1 MKRTIVMALLATL
14 ILGTAASAQTVKF
27 SDRVGAVIVTQDAA
41 ADSDASFGY
50 LYNRFVGGYDSDKFS
65 FWGRAQV
72 ALQSSDQWKDNV
84 SLTGN
89 QTWFEFN
96 GAIRPLKFMEFAV
109 GNSFGKELPWSG
121 YELPGA
127 YGYGSDASYG
137 LRKYAIGEG
146 MAMLFRG
153 SGTGIPLLEGLT
165 IGWNSLPLDLI
176 KSMGK
181 SAWTT
186 GVGVNYNLMGALN
199 LSFGGQFDT
208 ASDANQTIGF
218 YGELLAIENMK
229 ANIGITIYTNTN
241 VVDPSGIAG
250 ATTSVVISSG
260 DSGSTTY
267 SVAKEE
273 SGVVS
278 LLNAG
283 VHYTMPWFPLYLG
296 ADMGIVT
303 GKQVIGTTSDGD
315 DITMMPILVGGLI
328 GMDFT
333 ERFYGHVRVT
343 YGDNL
348 ASESALRTSE
358 VVITPRL
365 HYKTKSWGELRLDPG
380 FTIISN
386 DSDTNFGF
394 SIGMFWEYK
403 F

>member
-1 MKRTIVMALLATL
+1 MKRTIVMALIATL
-14 ILGTAASAQTVKF
+14 ILGTAVSAQTVKF

-72 ALQSSDQWKDNV
+72 ALQSTDQWKDNI

-96 GAIRPLKFMEFAV
+96 GAMRPLKFMEFAV
-109 GNSFGKELPWSG
+109 GNSFGKELPWDG

-165 IGWNSLPLDLI
+165 IGWNSLPLNVLKD
-176 KSMGK
+176 MGK

-186 GVGVNYNLMGALN
+186 GVGVNYNLFGALN

-208 ASDANQTIGF
+208 ASDASQTIGF

-250 ATTSVVISSG
+250 STTSMSSATKVKNG
-260 DSGSTTY
+260 
-267 SVAKEE
+267 A
-273 SGVVS
+273 VS

-283 VHYTMPWFPLYLG
+283 VHFSMPGFPLYLG

-303 GKQVIGTTSDGD
+303 GKQVIGTTAGGK

-328 GMDFT
+328 GMDIS
-333 ERFYGHVRVT
+333 ERFYTHVRVT

-348 ASESALRTSE
+348 SSESSEKASE

-365 HYKTKSWGELRLDPG
+365 HYKTRSLGELRLDPG
-380 FTIISN
+380 FTIIN
-386 DSDTNFGF
+386 TDSETNFGF

>member
-1 MKRTIVMALLATL
+1 MKRTIVMAVLASL
-14 ILGTAASAQTVKF
+14 ILGTAVSAQTVKF
-27 SDRVGAVIVTQDAA
+27 SDRVGAVLVTQDAA
-41 ADSDASFGY
+41 SDSDASLGY
-50 LYNRFVGGYDSDKFS
+50 LYNRFVGGYDHEKFS
-65 FWGRAQV
+65 LWGRAQV
-72 ALQSSDQWKDNV
+72 ALQSSDQWKDNI
-84 SLTGN
+84 SFNGN

-137 LRKYAIGEG
+137 VRKYASGNG

-165 IGWNSLPLDLI
+165 IGWNSLPLNVV
-176 KSMGK
+176 KAMGK

-186 GVGVNYNLMGALN
+186 GVGVNYTLMDALT

-229 ANIGITIYTNTN
+229 ANLGITIYTNTS

-250 ATTSVVISSG
+250 ATTTTAGAGSSSFG
-260 DSGSTTY
+260 I
-267 SVAKEE
+267 KKLE

-283 VHYTMPWFPLYLG
+283 VHFTMPGFPLYLG

-303 GKQVIGTTSDGD
+303 GKQVIGTNADGD
-315 DITMMPILVGGLI
+315 VTMMPILVGGLI
-328 GMDFT
+328 GMDVT
-333 ERFYGHVRVT
+333 ERFYTHVRVS

-348 ASESALRTSE
+348 ASESSKRASE

-380 FTIISN
+380 FTIIST
-386 DSDTNFGF
+386 DADTNFGF

-403 F
+403 Y

>member
-96 GAIRPLKFMEFAV
+96 GAMRPLKFMEFAV

-165 IGWNSLPLDLI
+165 IGWNSLPLNVLKD
-176 KSMGK
+176 MGK

-186 GVGVNYNLMGALN
+186 GVGVNYNLFGALN

-250 ATTSVVISSG
+250 ATTSTASAVKV
-260 DSGSTTY
+260 
-267 SVAKEE
+267 E
-273 SGVVS
+273 SGAVS

-283 VHYTMPWFPLYLG
+283 VHFSMPGFPLYLG
-296 ADMGIVT
+296 ADMGIVM
-303 GKQVIGTTSDGD
+303 GKQKVSADV
-315 DITMMPILVGGLI
+315 TMMPILVGGLI

-333 ERFYGHVRVT
+333 ERFYSHVRVT

-348 ASESALRTSE
+348 ASESSLRTSE

-365 HYKTKSWGELRLDPG
+365 HYKTRSWGELRLDPG
-380 FTIISN
+380 FTIIST

>member
-96 GAIRPLKFMEFAV
+96 GAMRPLKFMEFAV

-165 IGWNSLPLDLI
+165 IGWNSLPLNVLKD
-176 KSMGK
+176 MGK

-186 GVGVNYNLMGALN
+186 GVGVNYNLFGALN

-250 ATTSVVISSG
+250 TTTSTASAVKV
-260 DSGSTTY
+260 
-267 SVAKEE
+267 E
-273 SGVVS
+273 SGAVS

-283 VHYTMPWFPLYLG
+283 VHFSMPGFPLYLG
-296 ADMGIVT
+296 ADMGIVM
-303 GKQVIGTTSDGD
+303 GKQKVSADV
-315 DITMMPILVGGLI
+315 TMMPILVGGLI

-348 ASESALRTSE
+348 ASESAQRTSE

-380 FTIISN
+380 FTIIST

>member
-1 MKRTIVMALLATL
+1 MKRTFVMALLATL
-14 ILGTAASAQTVKF
+14 ILGTAVSAQTVKF
-27 SDRVGAVIVTQDAA
+27 SDRVGAVLVTQDAA
-41 ADSDASFGY
+41 SDSDASFGY
-50 LYNRFVGGYDSDKFS
+50 LYNRFVGGYDHEKFS
-65 FWGRAQV
+65 LWGRAQV
-72 ALQSSDQWKDNV
+72 ALQSSDQWKDNI
-84 SLTGN
+84 SFNGN

-137 LRKYAIGEG
+137 VRKYASGEG

-165 IGWNSLPLDLI
+165 IGWNSLPLNVV
-176 KSMGK
+176 KAMGK

-186 GVGVNYNLMGALN
+186 GLGVNYTLMDALT

-229 ANIGITIYTNTN
+229 ANLGITIYTNTS

-250 ATTSVVISSG
+250 ATTTTAGAGSSSFG
-260 DSGSTTY
+260 I
-267 SVAKEE
+267 KKLE

-283 VHYTMPWFPLYLG
+283 VHFTMPGFPLYLG

-303 GKQVIGTTSDGD
+303 GKQVIGTNADG

-328 GMDFT
+328 GMDVT
-333 ERFYGHVRVT
+333 ERFYTHVRVS

-348 ASESALRTSE
+348 ASESSQRASE

-380 FTIISN
+380 FTIITT
-386 DSDTNFGF
+386 DADTNFGF

-403 F
+403 Y

>member
-14 ILGTAASAQTVKF
+14 ILGTAVSAQTVKF

-72 ALQSSDQWKDNV
+72 ALQSSDQWKDNI

-96 GAIRPLKFMEFAV
+96 GAMRPLKFMEFAV
-109 GNSFGKELPWSG
+109 GNSFGKELPWDG

-153 SGTGIPLLEGLT
+153 SGTNIPLLEGLT
-165 IGWNSLPLDLI
+165 IGWNSLPLNVLKD
-176 KSMGK
+176 MGQ

-186 GVGVNYNLMGALN
+186 GIGVNYNLMGALN

-218 YGELLAIENMK
+218 YGELLAIKNMK
-229 ANIGITIYTNTN
+229 ANLGITIYTNTN

-250 ATTSVVISSG
+250 SATTEAAAPASADASPTAIP
-260 DSGSTTY
+260 
-267 SVAKEE
+267 KLEN
-273 SGVVS
+273 GVVS
-278 LLNAG
+278 MLNAG
-283 VHYTMPWFPLYLG
+283 VHYTMSGLPLYFG
-296 ADMGIVT
+296 ADMGIVM
-303 GKQVIGTTSDGD
+303 GKQKVSEDV
-315 DITMMPILVGGLI
+315 TMMPILVGGLI
-328 GMDFT
+328 GMDVS
-333 ERFYGHVRVT
+333 ERLYTHVRVT

-348 ASESALRTSE
+348 ASESSLRTSE

-380 FTIISN
+380 FTIISTN
-386 DSDTNFGF
+386 SDTNFGF

>member
-1 MKRTIVMALLATL
+1 MKRTFVMALLATL
-14 ILGTAASAQTVKF
+14 ILGTAVSAQTVKF
-27 SDRVGAVIVTQDAA
+27 SDRVGAVLVTQDAA
-41 ADSDASFGY
+41 SDSDASFGY
-50 LYNRFVGGYDSDKFS
+50 LYNRFVGGYDHEKFS
-65 FWGRAQV
+65 LWGRAQV
-72 ALQSSDQWKDNV
+72 ALQSSDQWKDNI
-84 SLTGN
+84 SFNGN

-137 LRKYAIGEG
+137 VRKYASGNG

-165 IGWNSLPLDLI
+165 IGWNSLPLNVV
-176 KSMGK
+176 KAMGK

-186 GVGVNYNLMGALN
+186 GVGVNYTLMDALT

-229 ANIGITIYTNTN
+229 ANLGITIYTNTS

-250 ATTSVVISSG
+250 ATTTTAGAGSSSFG
-260 DSGSTTY
+260 I
-267 SVAKEE
+267 KKLE

-283 VHYTMPWFPLYLG
+283 VHFSMPGFPLYLG

-303 GKQVIGTTSDGD
+303 GKQVIGTNADGD
-315 DITMMPILVGGLI
+315 VTMMPILVGGLI
-328 GMDFT
+328 GMDVT
-333 ERFYGHVRVT
+333 ERFYTHVRVS

-348 ASESALRTSE
+348 ASESSQRASE

-380 FTIISN
+380 FTIITT
-386 DSDTNFGF
+386 DADTNFGF

-403 F
+403 Y

>member
-1 MKRTIVMALLATL
+1 
-14 ILGTAASAQTVKF
+14 VKF
-27 SDRVGAVIVTQDAA
+27 SDRVGAVLVTQDAA
-41 ADSDASFGY
+41 SGSDASFGY
-50 LYNRFVGGYDSDKFS
+50 LYNRFVGGYDHDKFS

-72 ALQSSDQWKDNV
+72 ALQSSDQWKDNI

-96 GAIRPLKFMEFAV
+96 GAMRPVKFMEFAV

-137 LRKYAIGEG
+137 VRKYASGNG

-165 IGWNSLPLDLI
+165 IGWNSLPLDVV

-186 GVGVNYNLMGALN
+186 GVGVNYTLMDALT

-218 YGELLAIENMK
+218 YGELLAVKNMK
-229 ANIGITIYTNTN
+229 ANLGITIYTNTN
-241 VVDPSGIAG
+241 VVDPSDIAG
-250 ATTSVVISSG
+250 SATGALTKTEKG
-260 DSGSTTY
+260 
-267 SVAKEE
+267 A
-273 SGVVS
+273 VS
-278 LLNAG
+278 MLNAG

-296 ADMGIVT
+296 ADMGIVM
-303 GKQVIGTTSDGD
+303 GKQTVGQNTAGD
-315 DITMMPILVGGLI
+315 DVTMMPILVGGLI
-328 GMDFT
+328 GMDIS
-333 ERFYGHVRVT
+333 ERFYTHLRVS

-348 ASESALRTSE
+348 ASESAERASE

-380 FTIISN
+380 FTIIST
-386 DSDTNFGF
+386 DADTNFGF